1 MKKLISLL
9 LLTSIPF
16 QALADQVVY
25 LPKDTPAPYTGY
37 LFDREKAEKIR
48 LLDLNYQE
56 ATKKVDYYKTDNDL
70 YEKRLVNLRSQN
82 DNLAQQ
88 NVELRENSIWSKL
101 GFFVLGAA
109 ATTAIAIGVSR
120 GINH

>member
-1 MKKLISLL
+1 MKKLISIL
-9 LLTSIPF
+9 LLTAIPF

-25 LPKDTPAPYTGY
+25 LPKDQPAPYTGY